1 LFYEIQLNQSG
12 RINSLAQFQNAEN
25 SNPFLTR
32 HVVFCALVLMAL
44 AMKIIAINWFFRPFA
59 TA

>member
-1 LFYEIQLNQSG
+1 LFNEIQLNQSG
-12 RINSLAQFQNAEN
+12 RKTLEN

-44 AMKIIAINWFFRPFA
+44 AMKMIAINWFFRPFA